1 MQEIKLTQLSET
13 IQSTMSGGA
22 PAQYL
27 ISLCAVV
34 QQSNE
39 SLGIAIRIG
48 STNPMF
54 QFEASKVIHSILTY
68 SPAPDTVAVEFLN
81 ELQKING
88 ISLLGNAHFTS
99 MRALLT

>member
-1 MQEIKLTQLSET
+1 VTDDAA
-13 IQSTMSGGA
+13 TMSGGA

-27 ISLCAVV
+27 ISLCIVV

-39 SLGIAIRIG
+39 SLGIATRIG
-48 STNPMF
+48 STNSIF

-88 ISLLGNAHFTS
+88 ISLLGNAHLTF